1 MGSRSISLTRGN
13 TRSMAQKVR
22 HQTDKEAEYY
32 RGMVVSQGNEIEILR
47 NNVKELQGQLQ
58 GAYRRIGELREAL
71 DIEVK
76 ENRNEPEIIVDRS
89 IFPAV

>member
-1 MGSRSISLTRGN
+1 MGGRSIPCTRGN
-13 TRSMAQKVR
+13 TRSMAQEVR

-32 RGMVVSQGNEIEILR
+32 RSMVVAQGDEIEILR

-71 DIEVK
+71 DVETQ
-76 ENRNEPEIIVDRS
+76 ERR
-89 IFPAV
+89 